1 MNVREL
7 AEIRRAIASAVA
19 GEPELVGIGP
29 IEATR
34 GWGDILFV
42 KVQARLRGPSS
53 AEVREEV
60 EHRFQT
66 ALRETFDGDRC
77 AVSVRWAS
85 D

>member
-7 AEIRRAIASAVA
+7 AEIRRAIASAAA
-19 GEPELVGIGP
+19 GEPELVRIGP

-42 KVQARLRGPSS
+42 RVQAQLRGPPS
-53 AEVREEV
+53 AEMQEEV
-60 EHRFQT
+60 ERRFQA

-77 AVSVRWAS
+77 AVSVRWVS